1 MVKLRYT
8 YYQKGTTAHVGLLNP
23 GDIVEVS
30 DEVAEILL
38 RGFFELVDK
47 KSKVTKKKKSIPKT
61 KECTKCPK
69 EE

>member
-1 MVKLRYT
+1 MVKLRYIH
-8 YYQKGTTAHVGLLNP
+8 YQRGSTAHVGILNP
-23 GDIVEVS
+23 GEIVEVS

-47 KSKVTKKKKSIPKT
+47 KSKVTKRKKRTPKT